1 LKSFSD
7 LRYFCEFIVNK
18 YGSPLNASED
28 DKAQE
33 FRNVYLHN
41 LPLDLRTLKAIASA
55 CGVHVN
61 GVDSKKLPQNI
72 RGYHDVFDDKRNI
85 YYKKGDTISGIE
97 NTILHEFREMIEP
110 VFAEL
115 CLDYN
120 PLRTSAVHLVSN
132 KFATAVLLPK
142 DEFREKVYETGF
154 DVVALSRLYSKS
166 CSQVLLR
173 MGEVLQGSIFLYGA
187 LYEQGPEVGTWTLNY
202 WTGSANN
209 DDPEANIYGAD
220 GLFPRKG
227 RSVVPGSLVDMVIKG
242 RKPYLVRRITIL
254 DSGED
259 DGLVALAR
267 PLVISGAPAKVVLVV
282 VLSHSISL
290 LQTQIE
296 RIKPVEVE
304 GFHKHL

>member
-1 LKSFSD
+1 
-7 LRYFCEFIVNK
+7 
-18 YGSPLNASED
+18 
-28 DKAQE
+28 
-33 FRNVYLHN
+33 
-41 LPLDLRTLKAIASA
+41 
-55 CGVHVN
+55 
-61 GVDSKKLPQNI
+61 
-72 RGYHDVFDDKRNI
+72 
-85 YYKKGDTISGIE
+85 
-97 NTILHEFREMIEP
+97 
-110 VFAEL
+110 
-115 CLDYN
+115 
-120 PLRTSAVHLVSN
+120 
-132 KFATAVLLPK
+132 
-142 DEFREKVYETGF
+142 
-154 DVVALSRLYSKS
+154 
-166 CSQVLLR
+166 
-173 MGEVLQGSIFLYGA
+173 MGEVLQGSIFLYSA

-209 DDPEANIYGAD
+209 DDPDANIFGAD

-267 PLVISGAPAKVVLVV
+267 PLVISGTPAKVVLVV